1 MLVDLLSPANYI
13 MINREAIKIFGLNT
27 AVYCSELLTIYKKA
41 VKKKAFFDNGFF
53 KVDRKY
59 ITDQTSLDVEAQLT
73 CDLNLKKINVIKIH
87 DDDPNVIYF
96 DIEIFSSLLA
106 SEDIKLLDNVAKKV
120 SVKAKGVKASE
131 RKYII
136 QSLKDSIRCN
146 NYDVLTS
153 LRDWIDAVMADPK
166 KYLSIQQVEIFKD
179 KLEEYCQGDVNLA
192 LKIIKSAT
200 VHQYVDCQ
208 WAINAYEKDLSVKSS
223 INKRSPLQLNINPQ
237 KTTNNSNLSSEVF

>member
-1 MLVDLLSPANYI
+1 MLFRS
-13 MINREAIKIFGLNT
+13 KT
-27 AVYCSELLTIYKKA
+27 
-41 VKKKAFFDNGFF
+41 
-53 KVDRKY
+53 
-59 ITDQTSLDVEAQLT
+59 
-73 CDLNLKKINVIKIH
+73 
-87 DDDPNVIYF
+87 
-96 DIEIFSSLLA
+96 
-106 SEDIKLLDNVAKKV
+106 
-120 SVKAKGVKASE
+120 SE

-237 KTTNNSNLSSEVF
+237 KTTNSSNLSSEVF